1 MPSARSRWIR
11 LCSRPLTRRT
21 CSPFITGLA
30 VCSKSRVRNSTFCNP
45 PPRTALNQSRVNIC
59 PRDPGGCRRN
69 RACRRSPGPRCCR
82 ECAGSRR
89 SPPPARRCASARGRR
104 PRVEARQPA
113 FAVQPFRALQGFLLP
128 RDEVEVMLAPLLQSQ
143 HLVVHRAAAGD
154 ARARPGA
161 AGTADAGPGMVF
173 SLSLASWL
181 LQTSTRACTPSRPFV
196 CSNSP
201 IRGPSGRLKRMA
213 GSKPQVMMSMLCR
226 AASIAACTASKA
238 AWPLISGLMCTPA
251 RGG

>member
-1 MPSARSRWIR
+1 
-11 LCSRPLTRRT
+11 
-21 CSPFITGLA
+21 
-30 VCSKSRVRNSTFCNP
+30 
-45 PPRTALNQSRVNIC
+45 
-59 PRDPGGCRRN
+59 
-69 RACRRSPGPRCCR
+69 
-82 ECAGSRR
+82 
-89 SPPPARRCASARGRR
+89 
-104 PRVEARQPA
+104 
-113 FAVQPFRALQGFLLP
+113 
-128 RDEVEVMLAPLLQSQ
+128 MLAPLLQPQTS
-143 HLVVHRAAAGD
+143 LS
-154 ARARPGA
+154 
-161 AGTADAGPGMVF
+161 TALPLATPEPAQVPPEPPTPAPGMVF